1 MTNIEKLARL
11 IYKTGNA
18 DKIMAALALAVEV
31 SVKTDNVRSKS
42 PELCVGQVATVR
54 NPSSLYQQVG

>member
-31 SVKTDNVRSKS
+31 SVQSDNVRSKS
-42 PELCVGQVATVR
+42 PELSVSQIAAVS

>member
-31 SVKTDNVRSKS
+31 SVQSDNVRSKS
-42 PELCVGQVATVR
+42 SELRVGQVSSVS
-54 NPSSLYQQVG
+54 NPSGPYQQVG

>member
-31 SVKTDNVRSKS
+31 SVQSDNVRSKS
-42 PELCVGQVATVR
+42 PELGICQVATVS
-54 NPSSLYQQVG
+54 NPASLYQQVG

>member
-31 SVKTDNVRSKS
+31 SVQSDNVRSKS
-42 PELCVGQVATVR
+42 SELRISQVASVS
-54 NPSSLYQQVG
+54 NPSGLYK

>member
-31 SVKTDNVRSKS
+31 SVQSDNIRSKS
-42 PELCVGQVATVR
+42 PELSVSQIAAIS
-54 NPSSLYQQVG
+54 NPSGPYQQVG

>member
-31 SVKTDNVRSKS
+31 SVQPDDVRSKS
-42 PELCVGQVATVR
+42 SELRISQVASVS
-54 NPSSLYQQVG
+54 NPSGLYKQFS

>member
-18 DKIMAALALAVEV
+18 DNIMAALALAVEV
-31 SVKTDNVRSKS
+31 SVQSDNVRSKR
-42 PELCVGQVATVR
+42 PELGVSQIAAVS
-54 NPSSLYQQVG
+54 NPASLYQQVG

>member
-31 SVKTDNVRSKS
+31 GVQTDNVRSKGS
-42 PELCVGQVATVR
+42 ELRIGQVGIRRDPA
-54 NPSSLYQQVG
+54 SLNQQAG

>member
-18 DKIMAALALAVEV
+18 VKIMAALALDVEV
-31 SVKTDNVRSKS
+31 SVQSDNVRSKS
-42 PELCVGQVATVR
+42 PELGVSQIATVS
-54 NPSSLYQQVG
+54 NPSGLYQQVG